1 MNLFKSGIF
10 IILIILIII
19 LSFSSQQVTVAV
31 YLTVPEFL
39 RITNLSKES
48 LQFTIDMSS
57 NQQVFGDKLS
67 FEVHANVDYLLGIS
81 FNVEEDLSE
90 AVKTLIEETYE
101 SYITDNSNN
110 LVTNAESIP
119 TIERDK
125 GIQDYWLFFEMDMR
139 LFSSV
144 YLPEFEGYIGDVEI
158 TVSKL

>member
-1 MNLFKSGIF
+1 MNLLKNSIF
-10 IILIILIII
+10 IILFILIFI
-19 LSFSSQQVTVAV
+19 LSFSSQQVIVSA

-39 RITNLSKES
+39 RIINLSKES
-48 LQFTIDMSS
+48 LQFTINMSS
-57 NQQVFGDKLS
+57 DQQIFGDKLS
-67 FEVHANVDYLLGIS
+67 FEVHSNVDYLLGIK
-81 FNVEEDLSE
+81 FNLKKDLPK
-90 AVKTLIEETYE
+90 AVKTLVEETYE

-119 TIERDK
+119 ISERDK
-125 GIQDYWLFFEMDMR
+125 GIQDYWLFFEMDMN